1 MDSRNIYTPDEFTKA
16 RHKELVMSLSEAE
29 LTAGCSP
36 LKAIRE
42 KCIECAGGRAES
54 LAKCNSA
61 IYSKDGTNY
70 NISQVNNIK
79 IASGV
84 SSVRCN
90 LIYQAKWACN

>member
-54 LAKCNSA
+54 LAKCNM
-61 IYSKDGTNY
+61 INCPLWDYRFGTNPY
-70 NISQVNNIK
+70 KEERVITPEEREEIRRRLFNN
-79 IASGV
+79 
-84 SSVRCN
+84 
-90 LIYQAKWACN
+90 